1 MTRLY
6 LIYISLLGLS
16 LSFAGCDSLIYD
28 DQKKPQS
35 EPVVYLS
42 VTKAQAEGLE
52 TLNADDI
59 EYEDRVH
66 DLAMLVF
73 DSSSGTK
80 VGEYFDENIP
90 LSEKDKS
97 FIVQLNPG
105 PGQRDFYFVANMPIA
120 ALKSITTRSAMESY
134 INTFRDLDTDLYLN
148 ATETKGF
155 PMSRIYK
162 NQTITQG
169 GNIYSPLPFR
179 PNGEDRV
186 NLIRVLAKLEVK
198 IDGSTTNLGVKNI
211 YYKNAYRQFSLQSP
225 LTPIVPIFY
234 EDKPSTKTDNL
245 VSSNDWTAWSATGSV
260 SSYTLDQ
267 GNVTNLTLTTYINER
282 DNASSAI
289 EIKLPYQATGPLPP
303 PEFGD
308 ETYKLLLPS
317 KIERNHWYVYDVEI

>member
-16 LSFAGCDSLIYD
+16 LSFAGCDSLIHD
-28 DQKKPQS
+28 DQKNPQS

-52 TLNADDI
+52 TLNADDV

-73 DSSSGTK
+73 DSSSGIK

-90 LSEKDKS
+90 ISEKDKS

-134 INTFRDLDTDLYLN
+134 MNTFRDLDTDLYLN

-169 GNIYSPLPFR
+169 GNIY
-179 PNGEDRV
+179 
-186 NLIRVLAKLEVK
+186 
-198 IDGSTTNLGVKNI
+198 
-211 YYKNAYRQFSLQSP
+211 
-225 LTPIVPIFY
+225 
-234 EDKPSTKTDNL
+234 
-245 VSSNDWTAWSATGSV
+245 
-260 SSYTLDQ
+260 
-267 GNVTNLTLTTYINER
+267 
-282 DNASSAI
+282 
-289 EIKLPYQATGPLPP
+289 
-303 PEFGD
+303 
-308 ETYKLLLPS
+308 
-317 KIERNHWYVYDVEI
+317 